1 MNISTLTAHNSNLFE
16 IDAEL
21 EAAFDQMQEERE
33 ITGNSA
39 TKVASAAHS
48 CFAEL
53 GKKIDRIAAYLRIQQ
68 HKANIVAEEA
78 QRLQQRRRSAQ
89 QRVSDV
95 KRQRSPLRPS
105 VRAYGWREGTMQA
118 DRLEKFTVRS
128 KPTLAASF
136 SSCLSQTSETNS
148 SPQEI
153 CKFFRLLVRI
163 GLWLD
168 AAG

>member
-1 MNISTLTAHNSNLFE
+1 
-16 IDAEL
+16 
-21 EAAFDQMQEERE
+21 MQEERE
-33 ITGNSA
+33 ITGNIREESRERC
-39 TKVASAAHS
+39 VQL
-48 CFAEL
+48 FAGL
-53 GKKIDRIAAYLRIQQ
+53 GRKIDRIAAYLRAQQ
-68 HKANIVAEEA
+68 HKANIAGEEA

-153 CKFFRLLVRI
+153 CKFFRLLVRV